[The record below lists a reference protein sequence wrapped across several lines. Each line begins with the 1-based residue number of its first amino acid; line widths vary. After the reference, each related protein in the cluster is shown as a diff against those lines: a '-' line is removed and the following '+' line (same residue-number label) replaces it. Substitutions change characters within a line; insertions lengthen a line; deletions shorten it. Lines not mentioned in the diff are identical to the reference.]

1 MYIRLSSL
9 RQTRFGYADS
19 AFCLSFFL
27 PIFLFI
33 YNMLNNLK
41 SVTLFP
47 IFFKKKFYYF
57 FVPAGRYAAGR
68 GSHSPAI
75 FSGKAGIG
83 ELIPRA
89 TPATNNM
96 RILNPAIQPD
106 IFNMLKNPKNV
117 TLFAKKN
124 QKITA
129 RIFAGLLSLIM
140 I

>member
-19 AFCLSFFL
+19 AFCLSFSL

-47 IFFKKKFYYF
+47 IFFKKIFITF
-57 FVPAGRYAAGR
+57 FVPAGRYAAGH

-75 FSGKAGIG
+75 FSGKAG
-83 ELIPRA
+83 
-89 TPATNNM
+89 
-96 RILNPAIQPD
+96 
-106 IFNMLKNPKNV
+106 KNK
-117 TLFAKKN
+117 
-124 QKITA
+124 
-129 RIFAGLLSLIM
+129 
-140 I
+140 

>member
-47 IFFKKKFYYF
+47 IFLKKIFIIF
-57 FVPAGRYAAGR
+57 LCPPDDMPQDAAATR
-68 GSHSPAI
+68 RPF

-89 TPATNNM
+89 TLATNNM

-117 TLFAKKN
+117 TLFAKKI
-124 QKITA
+124 KK
-129 RIFAGLLSLIM
+129 
-140 I
+140 